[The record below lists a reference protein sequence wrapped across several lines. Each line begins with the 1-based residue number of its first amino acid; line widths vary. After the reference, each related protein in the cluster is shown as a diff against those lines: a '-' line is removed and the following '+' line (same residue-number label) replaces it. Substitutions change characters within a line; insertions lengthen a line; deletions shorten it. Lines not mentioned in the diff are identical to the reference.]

1 MLNAI
6 LQRHNNAKID
16 NTTLEA
22 SQTTLQ
28 AAQTTLQEQVELSL
42 GQFVSL
48 TTKLNKQ
55 QSTLEFLQASMVSLI
70 QKINIKEA
78 ASSSSRKHP
87 RSATPTNTEDFV
99 NQNTLNNL
107 SLNTPSAK
115 TSNMDTSETP
125 QPDTYYNQ
133 EDDDNPDQD
142 NQQRSR

>member
-55 QSTLEFLQASMVSLI
+55 QSTLEFLQASMVTII
-70 QKINIKEA
+70 QKFDNKEA
-78 ASSSSRKHP
+78 ESSSSRKHP

-99 NQNTLNNL
+99 IARVNQK
-107 SLNTPSAK
+107 P
-115 TSNMDTSETP
+115 
-125 QPDTYYNQ
+125 
-133 EDDDNPDQD
+133 
-142 NQQRSR
+142 